1 VAKQAV
7 VEAPAL
13 PRLKE
18 AYRRELVPRLMDE
31 LGLKNVMQVPRPGKV
46 LVSMGVGEAAR
57 EPKALD
63 SAVEDLTIITGQ
75 RPLITKAKR
84 SVAGFKVRQGMSIGA
99 KVTVRGDRMWE
110 FMDRL
115 LSTALPRIRDFRGLN
130 PKGFDGRGNYN
141 FGVTEQLIFPEIDY
155 DKVQK
160 IRGMNITF
168 VTTAPNDEQAF
179 ALLRALGFPFAQEG
193 R

>member
-1 VAKQAV
+1 MAKQAV